1 MSNRA
6 MSSNTNSSGYVDI
19 AAPAS
24 PGSDASATSSNL
36 LVSDT
41 SRPIIISSSSGAG
54 ATFVRIA
61 VPFEPASAWIA
72 AEVVRDEFQRFL
84 AKTQNEDASL
94 NVQQEQAA
102 ADEEAA
108 TGSPVDAAK
117 AAAAASGPRITLLSK
132 FLGFL
137 AQKLRATD
145 APLRHELEVLSRAWH
160 QFHADF
166 LGTAS
171 DVHGVVNAA
180 IDIDQRPV
188 VLRNFFE
195 AYSVLETAG
204 RLDAAALRTPKLF
217 RLVEQDKAKAFAIFG
232 GQGNNEVYF
241 NELQALYDTYRPLV
255 EELLHKSTVSLQAL
269 AGEASLSGF
278 TNFYTH
284 GVDVLSWLQHPETRP
299 PVAYLAS
306 VPLSLPL
313 IGLTQ
318 LTQYLVS
325 TRSSGLH
332 PGQMRGRLAGGSTG
346 HSQGII
352 SAVVIS
358 ASESLDS
365 FYANVLKAVG
375 LLFHIGK
382 RGQEAFPTR
391 SIEPAL
397 VADAV
402 DGGEGEPTPMLS
414 VTGLTQEALESFL
427 KKTNVHL
434 ADEDKVGIS
443 LFNSRRNFVV
453 TGPPRS
459 LFGLV
464 CQMRVARA
472 ESGQDQSKV
481 AFSKRKQAFNMRFLP
496 VGVPYHSS
504 YLEGATA
511 KVADL
516 DYQGADLWTASELS
530 IAVHNTFDGSD
541 LRTLTTDS
549 IVRSVSDQIFTQPI
563 FWDKATNVQK
573 GVTHIVDFGTGGLS
587 GIGGLTARN
596 LEGRGVRVVV
606 PSGAHASSA
615 ELYSLTQ
622 VKFEPQWDEAFMP
635 KLVKNAEGKILID
648 TPYSRLTSRK
658 PLLIAGMTP
667 STVQPGLLVAAAKAG
682 ANAEIAGGGHY
693 SPRSMLSKVQ
703 TIQNQIPPGNGLSWN
718 ALFINPRHFPWQ
730 LSEWCS
736 LRKQGYPL
744 DAWTTAA
751 GIPSTEKSKEIV
763 AQLVD
768 AGIEHMTLK
777 PGSLEGIRQTCAIAA
792 ANPDFAFVLNWTGG
806 RAGGHHSYEDVYQ
819 PIIQTYSLI
828 RKYPNISLLAGSG
841 LGDSESVWPWM
852 SGEWSSQFGLPPMPF
867 DGALLASRVMVAK
880 EAHTSPAVK
889 QLIVDAPGVDDAQ
902 WEGTY
907 EKETGGILTVV
918 SELGEP
924 IHKIAT
930 RGVKLWAEL
939 DKKLF
944 SLNKDKRMA
953 WVSDVKNAKWIKERL
968 NADFQKPWF
977 PAKLD
982 GTMCDELADMTYE
995 EVTRRLLRL
1004 TYVQHQSRFIDGSYV
1019 RLLGDWIRRVEE
1031 RFASIDDS
1039 QRQQKSSVLQSYS
1052 TLQEQ
1057 PHAILDSFFAEYP
1070 SAKDYWISA
1079 EDVGFFIQICQR
1091 RGQKPVPFIPALD
1104 ENLQTWFKKDSLWF
1118 AEDLDAVFD
1127 QDAQRVC
1134 ILQGPVAVKYAKK
1147 VDEPLAE
1154 ILGEIDDGIIKRL
1167 LNKHYGGD
1175 VNNVPSVDYLG
1186 KSPKT
1191 LDAGLLSRHGIVSSV
1206 DQSEGGVVRTFKLG
1220 ASLPKASEW
1229 LEFLAGDKFNWLRAL
1244 FCSVSV
1250 VQGTNFADN
1259 PLARIAAPRSGQT
1272 VSVTYDGRGEP
1283 RAFRIKG
1290 AARSYGAHDP
1300 NFTVVNVERLPNSAR
1315 IAVTLCEERLGES
1328 VPLELFFDYVP
1339 ASPKQI
1345 HEVMEGRSDRIK
1357 QFYWKLWFQEEMPDV
1372 AQLASIKEHTG
1383 PTKTL
1388 EGEAVRRFVE
1398 SFGQTFQSAE
1408 QAPMDIAIV
1417 LGWEG
1422 IMKALIAAT
1431 GSADLLRLVHLSN
1444 SFKVVDGARP
1454 LRVGDAVSSK
1464 ASVESIKI
1472 SETGKT
1478 VAVKGTIVRD
1488 GKALIEVVSAF
1499 FFRGR
1504 FTDYSTC
1511 FETNSEEYAVQI
1523 KTQADASVLLAKEWF
1538 EWVATNPLEAG
1549 TTLEFRIENDVRFKD
1564 SKSFSSVTVKG
1575 AAYIRDYRDE
1585 LVKVGN
1591 VDYES
1596 DAVTYG
1602 NAVTAWMQRVSGK
1615 ASGPIP
1621 LENGGYTI
1629 AAAPGQKESV
1639 FVAPPSNEPYTLA
1652 SGDSNPIHVSPVF
1665 ADFAGL
1671 PTTICHGMRQSA
1683 VVNAVVASVAAEGH
1697 RERCLSWEAA
1707 FLGMV
1712 NPGDVLTISLRHV
1725 AMRGGHKIIKAEAKN
1740 QNGDKVLEGTAT
1752 VQQPPTFYCFTGQG
1766 SQEPNMGMDLYTSS
1780 QHAKALW
1787 DEADAHLQK
1796 QLGLSIL
1803 EIVRENPKSKTV
1815 YFGGVKGHQI
1825 RQRYQEFTYES
1836 VDEQGN
1842 SVTLPLFPEITPT
1855 SQSFTF
1861 FHPVSALLRIAKTGC
1876 IRSLWQRGEWSCQS
1890 QRQCQQCSQQQQVRQ
1905 GSRRS
1910 SPRLRP
1916 NR

>member
-1 MSNRA
+1 MANSN
-6 MSSNTNSSGYVDI
+6 SGSSGYVDVVG
-19 AAPAS
+19 PNS
-24 PGSDASATSSNL
+24 PGSDVSATSSNL
-36 LVSDT
+36 LVSET
-41 SRPIIISSSSGAG
+41 SRPIIISSSSKAG
-54 ATFVRIA
+54 ATFVRIP
-61 VPFEPASAWIA
+61 VPFEPACAWIA
-72 AEVVRDEFQRFL
+72 AEVVRDEFHRFL
-84 AKTQNEDASL
+84 VKTQNEDSSINAE
-94 NVQQEQAA
+94 QEQKAAEDAA
-102 ADEEAA
+102 A
-108 TGSPVDAAK
+108 GVDIDRAK
-117 AAAAASGPRITLLSK
+117 AASASNGARIILSAK

-137 AQKLRATD
+137 SQKLRAAD
-145 APLRHELEVLSRAWH
+145 SSMRHELEVLTRAWL
-160 QFHADF
+160 QFQADF
-166 LGTAS
+166 LGSTNDIHKLVNTA
-171 DVHGVVNAA
+171 VA
-180 IDIDQRPV
+180 IDQRPT

-195 AYSVLETAG
+195 AYIVLTSSG
-204 RLDAAALRTPKLF
+204 RLNTKALKTPKLF
-217 RLVEQDKAKAFAIFG
+217 DLVEQDKAKAFAIFG

-241 NELQALYDTYRPLV
+241 DELQGLYDTYRPLV
-255 EELLHKSTVSLQAL
+255 EDLLQRSTISLQAL
-269 AGEASLSGF
+269 AEEAVSLGGF
-278 TNFYTH
+278 SNFYTH
-284 GVDVLSWLQHPETRP
+284 GFEVLSWLQHPETRP
-299 PVAYLAS
+299 PVSYLAS

-325 TRSSGLH
+325 ARSSGLH
-332 PGQMRGRLAGGSTG
+332 PGQLRDRLAGGSTG
-346 HSQGII
+346 HSQGVI

-358 ASESLDS
+358 ASDSLDC
-365 FYANVLKAVG
+365 FYSNVLKALG

-382 RGQEAFPTR
+382 RGQEAFPIR
-391 SIEPAL
+391 GIEPAL

-402 DGGEGEPTPMLS
+402 NGGEGEPTPMLS
-414 VTGLTQEALESFL
+414 VTGLTQEALEAFL

-434 ADEDKVGIS
+434 ADDDKVDIS

-496 VGVPYHSS
+496 VGVPYHSN

-511 KVADL
+511 KVVEI
-516 DYQGADLWTASELS
+516 DYQGADLWKTSELT

-541 LRTLTTDS
+541 LRTIGVDS
-549 IVRSVSDQIFTQPI
+549 LIKSLSEQIFTQPI
-563 FWDKATNVQK
+563 YWDKATDIQK
-573 GVTHIVDFGTGGLS
+573 GITHIIDFGTGGLS

-606 PSGAHASSA
+606 PSGTHGNNA
-615 ELYSLTQ
+615 ELYSLAKVT
-622 VKFEPQWDEAFMP
+622 FEPKWEEAFMP
-635 KLVKNAEGKILID
+635 KLVKNADGKILID

-667 STVQPGLLVAAAKAG
+667 STVQPGLVVAAAKAG
-682 ANAEIAGGGHY
+682 ASAEIAGGGHY
-693 SPRSMLSKVQ
+693 SPKSMLSKIQ
-703 TIQNQIPPGNGLSWN
+703 TIQKQVPPGSGLSWN

-751 GIPSTEKSKEIV
+751 GIPSIEKSKEIV
-763 AQLVD
+763 GQLVD

-777 PGSLEGIRQTCAIAA
+777 PGSLEGLRQTCAIAA
-792 ANPDFAFVLNWTGG
+792 ANPDFSFVLNWTGG

-841 LGDSESVWPWM
+841 LGDSESIWPWI
-852 SGEWSSQFGLPPMPF
+852 SGEWSLNFGLPPMPF

-889 QLIVDAPGVDDAQ
+889 QLIVDAPGVEDAQ

-907 EKETGGILTVV
+907 DRETGGILTVV

-953 WVSDVKNAKWIKERL
+953 WVADVKNAKWIKERL

-982 GTMCDELADMTYE
+982 GSMCDELADMTYE

-1004 TYVQHQSRFIDGSYV
+1004 TYVQHQKRFVDASYV

-1031 RFASIDDS
+1031 RFAGIDDS
-1039 QRQQKSSVLQSYS
+1039 QQQKLSVLQSYA
-1052 TLQEQ
+1052 TLQED
-1057 PHAILDSFFAEYP
+1057 PHAILNSFFAEYP

-1079 EDVGFFIQICQR
+1079 ADVGFFIQICQR

-1127 QDAQRVC
+1127 QDPQRVC
-1134 ILQGPVAVKYAKK
+1134 ILQGPVAVKYSKK
-1147 VDEPLAE
+1147 VDEPLAD
-1154 ILGEIDDGIIKRL
+1154 ILGEIEEGIVRRL
-1167 LNKHYGGD
+1167 LEKYYDGD
-1175 VNNVPSVDYLG
+1175 IRKVPSVDYLG
-1186 KSPKT
+1186 KSPKL
-1191 LDAGLLSRHGIVSSV
+1191 LDTNLLSRHGIASSV
-1206 DQSEGGVVRTFKLG
+1206 QQVDGGLVRSFELG
-1220 ASLPKASEW
+1220 ASLPKAQDW
-1229 LEFLAGDKFNWLRAL
+1229 LEYLAGDRFTWLRAL

-1250 VQGTNFADN
+1250 VQATNFADN

-1272 VSVTYDGRGEP
+1272 VQVIYDNYGEP
-1283 RAFRIKG
+1283 RGFKIKG
-1290 AARSYGAHDP
+1290 AARSFELHDP
-1300 NFTVVNVERLPNSAR
+1300 NFTVVDVQRLLGSDR
-1315 IAVTLCEERLGES
+1315 IAVTLFEERLGEA

-1339 ASPKQI
+1339 ESPKQI

-1357 QFYWKLWFQEEMPDV
+1357 SFYWKLWFQEQMPDV
-1372 AQLASIKEHTG
+1372 DELAAIKEHTG

-1388 EGEAVRRFVE
+1388 EASAVRRFVE

-1444 SFKVVDGARP
+1444 SFKVVEGARP

-1488 GKALIEVVSAF
+1488 GKPLIEVVSAF

-1538 EWVATNPLEAG
+1538 EWVAPSPLEAG

-1564 SKSFSSVTVKG
+1564 SKSFSSVIVKG

-1585 LVKVGN
+1585 LVKVGQ

-1621 LENGGYTI
+1621 LENGGYTL
-1629 AAAPGQKESV
+1629 AAAPGQKEST

-1697 RERCLSWEAA
+1697 QERCLSWEAN

-1725 AMRGGHKIIKAEAKN
+1725 AMREGHKIIKAEAKN
-1740 QNGDKVLEGTAT
+1740 QNGEKVLEGTAT
-1752 VQQPPTFYCFTGQG
+1752 VQQSPTFYCFTGQG
-1766 SQEPNMGMDLYTSS
+1766 SQEPNMGMDLYNSS

-1787 DEADAHLQK
+1787 DEADLHLQK

-1825 RQRYQEFTYES
+1825 RERYQEYTYES
-1836 VDEQGN
+1836 VDDQGN

-1861 FHPVSALLRIAKTGC
+1861 FHPVSASVNLAPNSNGRICLHRLRG
-1876 IRSLWQRGEWSCQS
+1876 RRRGKWSCQC
-1890 QRQCQQCSQQQQVRQ
+1890 QCQQHTEKQPQCQDQPANCS
-1905 GSRRS
+1905 
-1910 SPRLRP
+1910 
-1916 NR
+1916 

>member
-1 MSNRA
+1 MAQRA
-6 MSSNTNSSGYVDI
+6 MSNSNNSASSGYVEV
-19 AAPAS
+19 AAPTS

-36 LVSDT
+36 LVSD
-41 SRPIIISSSSGAG
+41 SARPIIISSSTKAG
-54 ATFVRIA
+54 ATFVRIP
-61 VPFEPASAWIA
+61 VPFEPAAAWIA
-72 AEVVRDEFQRFL
+72 AEVVRDEFHRFL
-84 AKTQNEDASL
+84 AKSQSDDAAI
-94 NVQQEQAA
+94 NVQQEQQLAQDA
-102 ADEEAA
+102 ADGPA
-108 TGSPVDAAK
+108 DADSAK
-117 AAAAASGPRITLLSK
+117 AAAASTAARVILLSK

-137 AQKLRATD
+137 SHKLRAAD
-145 APLRHELEVLSRAWH
+145 SVPQHELQVLLRAWL
-160 QFHADF
+160 QFQADF
-166 LGTAS
+166 LGTSS
-171 DVHGVVNAA
+171 DVHNLAISVV
-180 IDIDQRPV
+180 DIDQRSA
-188 VLRNFFE
+188 VLRNYFE
-195 AYSVLETAG
+195 AFVVLERSGAV
-204 RLDAAALRTPKLF
+204 DASALKTGKLF
-217 RLVEQDKAKAFAIFG
+217 DLVEQGKAKVFAIFG

-241 NELQALYDTYRPLV
+241 NELQTLYDTYRPLV
-255 EELLHKSTVSLQAL
+255 EELLHKSTVSLQSL
-269 AGEASLSGF
+269 CEEAISVGGF
-278 TNFYTH
+278 TNFYVH
-284 GVDVLSWLQHPETRP
+284 GLDVLSWLQHPESRP
-299 PVAYLAS
+299 PVEYLAS

-325 TRSSGLH
+325 TRTSGLH
-332 PGQMRGRLAGGSTG
+332 PGQMRERLAGGSTG

-352 SAVVIS
+352 SAVVVS
-358 ASESLDS
+358 ASSSLDS
-365 FYANVLKAVG
+365 FYSNVVKALG

-382 RGQEAFPTR
+382 RGQETFPIR
-391 SIEPAL
+391 GIEPAL

-414 VTGLTQEALESFL
+414 VTGLTKEALESFL
-427 KKTNVHL
+427 AKTNNHL
-434 ADEDKVGIS
+434 AEEDQIGIS

-496 VGVPYHSS
+496 VGVPYHSA
-504 YLEGATA
+504 YLEGAA
-511 KVADL
+511 QKVTQAD
-516 DYQGADLWTASELS
+516 YNGGELWQASELA

-541 LRTLTTDS
+541 LRALTGES
-549 IVRSVSDQIFTQPI
+549 IVKSVSDQIFTQPI
-563 FWDKATNVQK
+563 YWNQATNVQQ

-606 PSGAHASSA
+606 PSGTHANSA
-615 ELYSLTQ
+615 ELYSLSK
-622 VKFEPQWDEAFMP
+622 VHFEPQWDQAFMP
-635 KLVKNAEGKILID
+635 KLVKNAAGELLID

-693 SPRSMLSKVQ
+693 SPKSMLAKIQ
-703 TIQNQIPPGNGLSWN
+703 TIQKQIPPGNGLSWN

-792 ANPDFAFVLNWTGG
+792 ANPDFFFVLNWTGG

-819 PIIQTYSLI
+819 PIVQTYSLI

-841 LGDSESVWPWM
+841 LGDAESVWPWM
-852 SGEWSSQFGLPPMPF
+852 SGEWSLQFGLPPMPF

-880 EAHTSPAVK
+880 EAHTSPAIK
-889 QLIVDAPGVDDAQ
+889 QLIVDAPGVDDAK

-930 RGVKLWAEL
+930 RGVKLWHEL

-944 SLNKDKRMA
+944 SLNKDKRLA
-953 WVSDVKNAKWIKERL
+953 WLADVKNARWVKEKL

-977 PAKLD
+977 PARLD
-982 GTMCDELADMTYE
+982 GSMCDELADMTYE
-995 EVTRRLLRL
+995 EVTRRLLKL
-1004 TYVQHQSRFIDGSYV
+1004 TYVHHQKRFIDGSYV

-1031 RFASIDDS
+1031 RFAGIDDAAS
-1039 QRQQKSSVLQSYS
+1039 QQKSSVLQSYS
-1052 TLQEQ
+1052 TLQED
-1057 PHAILDSFFAEYP
+1057 PHAVLDSFFAEYP
-1070 SAKDYWISA
+1070 SAKDYWLSA
-1079 EDVGFFIQICQR
+1079 EDVGFFLQVCQR
-1091 RGQKPVPFIPALD
+1091 RGQKPVPFIPTLD

-1127 QDAQRVC
+1127 QDPQRVC
-1134 ILQGPVAVKYAKK
+1134 ILQGPVAVKYSTK
-1147 VDEPLAE
+1147 VDEPLAD
-1154 ILGEIDDGIIKRL
+1154 ILGEIQNGIIKRL
-1167 LNKHYGGD
+1167 LEKHYDGD
-1175 VNNVPSVDYLG
+1175 VSKVPTVDYLG
-1186 KSPKT
+1186 KTPRS
-1191 LDAGLLSRHGIVSSV
+1191 LDAGLLSRHGITSSV
-1206 DQSEGGVVRTFKLG
+1206 EQVDGGLVRTFKLG
-1220 ASLPKASEW
+1220 ASLPKAQDW
-1229 LEFLAGDKFNWLRAL
+1229 LEYLAGERFNWLRAL

-1259 PLARIAAPRSGQT
+1259 PLARICAPRSGQT
-1272 VSVTYDGRGEP
+1272 LQLSYAASGEP
-1283 RAFRIKG
+1283 KRLTIKG
-1290 AARSYGAHDP
+1290 AARSFGVHDP
-1300 NFTVVNVERLPNSAR
+1300 NFTVVDIQKQTDSSR
-1315 IAVTLCEERLGES
+1315 ISVTLFEERLGEA
-1328 VPLELFFDYVP
+1328 VALPLFFDYIP

-1345 HEVMEGRSDRIK
+1345 HEIMEGRSDRIK
-1357 QFYWKLWFQEEMPDV
+1357 RFYWQLWFREQMPEV
-1372 AQLASIKEHTG
+1372 NELASVKEHSG

-1388 EGEAVRRFVE
+1388 EAATVRKFVE
-1398 SFGQTFQSAE
+1398 SYGQSFQTGG
-1408 QAPMDIAIV
+1408 QVPMDIAIV

-1444 SFKVVDGARP
+1444 SFKIVEGSRP
-1454 LRVGDAVSSK
+1454 LRVGDAVSSR

-1478 VAVKGTIVRD
+1478 VAVKGTVIRE
-1488 GKALIEVVSAF
+1488 GKAIIEVTSAF
-1499 FFRGR
+1499 FFRGK
-1504 FTDYSTC
+1504 FSDYSTC
-1511 FETNSEEYAVQI
+1511 FETNDEEYAVQI

-1538 EWVATNPLEAG
+1538 EWVASSPLQAG

-1564 SKSFSSVTVKG
+1564 SKSFSSVVVKG

-1596 DAVTYG
+1596 DTVSYG

-1629 AAAPGQKESV
+1629 AAAPGQKEST
-1639 FVAPPSNEPYTLA
+1639 FIAPPSNEPYTLA

-1665 ADFAGL
+1665 SDFAGL

-1697 RERCLSWEAA
+1697 RERCLSWEAS

-1712 NPGDVLTISLRHV
+1712 NPGDELTISLRHV

-1740 QNGDKVLEGTAT
+1740 QHGDKVLEGTAT
-1752 VQQPPTFYCFTGQG
+1752 VQQPSTFYCFTGQG
-1766 SQEPNMGMDLYTSS
+1766 SQEPNMGMDLYNSS

-1787 DEADAHLQK
+1787 DEADLHLQK

-1836 VDEQGN
+1836 VDDDGN

-1861 FHPVSALLRIAKTGC
+1861 FHPVSRRDSTA
-1876 IRSLWQRGEWSCQS
+1876 QRDERACWTMRVRGKYRCQKRQ
-1890 QRQCQQCSQQQQVRQ
+1890 QRQIQIQVQ
-1905 GSRRS
+1905 HIQK
-1910 SPRLRP
+1910 LRKTKP
-1916 NR
+1916 AR